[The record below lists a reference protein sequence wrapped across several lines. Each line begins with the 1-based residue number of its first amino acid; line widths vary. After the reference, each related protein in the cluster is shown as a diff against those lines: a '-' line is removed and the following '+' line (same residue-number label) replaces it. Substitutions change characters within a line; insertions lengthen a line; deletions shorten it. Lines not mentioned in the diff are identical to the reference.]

1 MKRSVH
7 LVLMLVLCLVLSLS
21 GLHVGV
27 PTTRAA
33 ETGTWTRLP
42 LHATNV
48 NSLAI
53 NPLTPTTLYAGTA
66 SGGVFRST
74 DSGDHWTAVNTGL
87 SSPWVVSVGIDPL
100 TPATLYAGTDGSVF
114 RHEAK
119 KQTVIV
125 LKIGNSKFTVNGAST
140 TLDSPPV
147 IKNGRTLVPIRAII
161 EALGGT
167 VGWDGTAKKATVALG
182 STTIELWIGKNAAR
196 VKGVSTPIDA
206 TNTKVVPEIINGR
219 TMLPLRFVS
228 ENLGCS
234 VVWAAATKTITI
246 TYQP

>member
-7 LVLMLVLCLVLSLS
+7 LVLMLMLCLVLSLS

-100 TPATLYAGTDGSVF
+100 TPTTLYAGTYGGGVF
-114 RHEAK
+114 CSTDSGTTWTAVKAGLSDPR
-119 KQTVIV
+119 VISIAINP
-125 LKIGNSKFTVNGAST
+125 LT
-140 TLDSPPV
+140 PPPCLPAQ
-147 IKNGRTLVPIRAII
+147 LVAACFVPPI
-161 EALGGT
+161 
-167 VGWDGTAKKATVALG
+167 
-182 STTIELWIGKNAAR
+182 AAR
-196 VKGVSTPIDA
+196 P
-206 TNTKVVPEIINGR
+206 GR
-219 TMLPLRFVS
+219 R
-228 ENLGCS
+228 
-234 VVWAAATKTITI
+234 
-246 TYQP
+246 